1 MSDILKGLE
10 PERVFYYFEEI
21 CGIPHGSGNEKAV
34 SDYCAAFAK
43 SHGLQVRQDEANN
56 VVIRKPASAGY
67 ENAPVVMLQGHMDMV
82 CEKNSD
88 VEFDFEKEGLRL
100 KVDGDFVSAEG
111 TTLGGDD
118 GIAVA
123 FALAILE
130 DDSLEHPE
138 LEVVIT
144 TDEEVGM
151 KGASVLDV
159 SDLKAGCLLNLDN
172 ESEGQILTSCAG
184 GMKSRAAL
192 PVRFVEWEGVGAEVK
207 ISGLKGGH
215 SGAEIHCGR
224 ANANRLL
231 GRLLFELNKELNVG
245 VREVS
250 GGMKDNAIPREA
262 QAKIVLRPEDAAR
275 AGEIRDQFAADIQ
288 DEFGAADPQIKIEL
302 KIESEKEREFR
313 IFHPADM
320 ERILFMF
327 IQSPNGIQ
335 TMSMELPGLVESSL
349 NMGVVRTEGEEVS
362 FCWAVRSSK
371 KSLKFYIS
379 DQLAYMTEFLGG
391 TYSYDGEYPHWSY
404 RSHSPIRDVVAAA
417 YKELFGKDAH
427 IEAIHAGLECG
438 LISEKMPDLDI
449 VALGP
454 DIFDIHTPDEHLSIS
469 SVQRTYRLIR
479 TVLSRMKA
487 E

>member
-1 MSDILKGLE
+1 MSEILKGLE
-10 PERVFYYFEEI
+10 PERVFHYFEEI
-21 CGIPHGSGNEKAV
+21 CAIPHGSGNEKAI
-34 SDYCAAFAK
+34 SDYCVAFAK
-43 SHGLQVRQDEANN
+43 SHDLWVRQDEANN
-56 VVIRKPASAGY
+56 VVIRKPASSGF

-82 CEKNSD
+82 CEKNGD
-88 VEFDFEKEGLRL
+88 VDFNFEKEGLKLR
-100 KVDGDFVSAEG
+100 VDGDFVFAEG

-123 FALAILE
+123 YAMAILE
-130 DDSLEHPE
+130 DDQLEHPE

-151 KGASVLDV
+151 KGAHVLDV
-159 SDLKAGCLLNLDN
+159 SDLKASYLLNLDN

-184 GMKSRAAL
+184 GMKSRASL
-192 PVRFVEWEGVGAEVK
+192 PIRFVDWEGLGGELK

-231 GRLLFELNKELNVG
+231 GRFLFTLNKELNVG

-262 QAKIVLRPEDAAR
+262 EAKIVLRPEDLER
-275 AGEIRDQFAADIQ
+275 AKEICDKYAADIA
-288 DEFGAADPQIKIEL
+288 EEYSVSDPQIKIDL
-302 KIESEKEREFR
+302 KIDSNKENKFK

-320 ERILFMF
+320 ERVLFMF

-349 NMGVVRTEGEEVS
+349 NLGIVYTEGEAVYFS
-362 FCWAVRSSK
+362 WAVRSSK
-371 KSLKFYIS
+371 KSLKYYIS
-379 DQLAYMTEFLGG
+379 DQLEYMTEFLGG
-391 TYSYDGEYPHWSY
+391 TYWYDGEYPHWSY
-404 RSHSPIRDVVAAA
+404 RSHSTIRDLVASV
-417 YKELFGKDAH
+417 YKEISGKDAS

-438 LISEKMPDLDI
+438 LISEKMPELDI

-469 SVQRTYRLIR
+469 SVERTYRLLR
-479 TVLSRMKA
+479 TVLSRIKA
-487 E
+487 

>member
-10 PERVFYYFEEI
+10 PERVFHYFEEI
-21 CGIPHGSGNEKAV
+21 CAIPHGSGNEKAI
-34 SDYCAAFAK
+34 SDYCVAFAK
-43 SHGLQVRQDEANN
+43 SHDLWVRQDEANN
-56 VVIRKPASAGY
+56 VIIRKGASVGY

-88 VEFDFEKEGLRL
+88 VDFDFEKEGLKL
-100 KVDGDFVSAEG
+100 KVEGDFVSAEG

-123 FALAILE
+123 FAMAILE

-151 KGASVLDV
+151 KGAHVLDV
-159 SDLKAGCLLNLDN
+159 SDLKASYLLNLDN

-184 GMKSRAAL
+184 GMKSRASL
-192 PVRFVEWEGVGAEVK
+192 PVRFIPWEGLGAELK

-215 SGAEIHCGR
+215 SGAEIHFGR

-231 GRLLFELNKELNVG
+231 GRLLFELNKELNIG
-245 VREVS
+245 ICEMS

-262 QAKIVLRPEDAAR
+262 QAKIVIRPEDLTR
-275 AGEIRDQFAADIQ
+275 AEKIKEKFIADIRD
-288 DEFGAADPQIKIEL
+288 EFYASDAQIKIDL
-302 KIESEKEREFR
+302 KIDCNKEKKFD
-313 IFHPADM
+313 IFHPSDM
-320 ERILFMF
+320 ERVLFII

-349 NMGVVRTEGEEVS
+349 NLGVMRTEEASVCFS
-362 FCWAVRSSK
+362 WAVRSSK
-371 KSLKFYIS
+371 KSLKYYIS
-379 DQLAYMTEFLGG
+379 DQLEYLTEFLGG
-391 TYSYDGEYPHWSY
+391 TYWYDGEYPHWSY
-404 RSHSPIRDVVAAA
+404 RSHSPFRELVASV
-417 YKELFGKDAH
+417 YKEVTGKDAS

-438 LISEKMPDLDI
+438 LISEKMPKLDI

-469 SVQRTYRLIR
+469 SVERTYRLLR
-479 TVLSRMKA
+479 TVLSRIKN
-487 E
+487 

>member
-1 MSDILKGLE
+1 
-10 PERVFYYFEEI
+10 
-21 CGIPHGSGNEKAV
+21 
-34 SDYCAAFAK
+34 
-43 SHGLQVRQDEANN
+43 
-56 VVIRKPASAGY
+56 
-67 ENAPVVMLQGHMDMV
+67 
-82 CEKNSD
+82 
-88 VEFDFEKEGLRL
+88 
-100 KVDGDFVSAEG
+100 
-111 TTLGGDD
+111 
-118 GIAVA
+118 
-123 FALAILE
+123 
-130 DDSLEHPE
+130 
-138 LEVVIT
+138 
-144 TDEEVGM
+144 
-151 KGASVLDV
+151 
-159 SDLKAGCLLNLDN
+159 
-172 ESEGQILTSCAG
+172 
-184 GMKSRAAL
+184 
-192 PVRFVEWEGVGAEVK
+192 
-207 ISGLKGGH
+207 
-215 SGAEIHCGR
+215 
-224 ANANRLL
+224 
-231 GRLLFELNKELNVG
+231 
-245 VREVS
+245 
-250 GGMKDNAIPREA
+250 
-262 QAKIVLRPEDAAR
+262 
-275 AGEIRDQFAADIQ
+275 
-288 DEFGAADPQIKIEL
+288 
-302 KIESEKEREFR
+302 
-313 IFHPADM
+313 M

-404 RSHSPIRDVVAAA
+404 RSHSPIRDVVAVA

>member
-10 PERVFYYFEEI
+10 PERVFHYFEEI
-21 CGIPHGSGNEKAV
+21 CAIPHGSGNEKAI
-34 SDYCAAFAK
+34 SDYCVAFAK
-43 SHGLQVRQDEANN
+43 SHDLWVRQDEANN
-56 VVIRKPASAGY
+56 VIIRKPASAGY

-88 VEFDFEKEGLRL
+88 VNFDFEKEGLKL
-100 KVDGDFVSAEG
+100 KVEGDFVSAEG

-123 FALAILE
+123 FAMAILE
-130 DDSLEHPE
+130 DDSLGHPE

-151 KGASVLDV
+151 KGAHVLDV
-159 SDLKAGCLLNLDN
+159 SDLKASYLLNLDN

-184 GMKSRAAL
+184 GMKSRASL
-192 PVRFVEWEGVGAEVK
+192 PVRFVDWEGMGGELR

-231 GRLLFELNKELNVG
+231 GRILLELNKELNVG
-245 VREVS
+245 IREVS

-262 QAKIVLRPEDAAR
+262 QAKIVLRPEDVER
-275 AGEIRDQFAADIQ
+275 AKEIRDKFAADIQ
-288 DEFGAADPQIKIEL
+288 DEFGVSDPQIKIEL
-302 KIESEKEREFR
+302 KIECDKREEFK

-320 ERILFMF
+320 ECISFMF

-349 NMGVVRTEGEEVS
+349 NLGIVRTEEEAVCFS
-362 FCWAVRSSK
+362 WAVRSSK
-371 KSLKFYIS
+371 KSLKYYIS
-379 DQLAYMTEFLGG
+379 DQLEYLTEFLGG
-391 TYSYDGEYPHWSY
+391 TYWYDGEYPHWSY
-404 RSHSPIRDVVAAA
+404 RSDSPIRELVSSV
-417 YKELFGKDAH
+417 YKEVTGKNAS

-438 LISEKMPDLDI
+438 LISEKMPELDI

-469 SVQRTYRLIR
+469 SVERTYRLVR
-479 TVLSRMKA
+479 TVLSRIKA
-487 E
+487 

>member
-1 MSDILKGLE
+1 MSEVLKGLE
-10 PERVFYYFEEI
+10 PERVFHYFEEI
-21 CGIPHGSGNEKAV
+21 CGIPHGSGNEKAI
-34 SDYCAAFAK
+34 SDYCVAFAK
-43 SHGLQVRQDEANN
+43 SHDLWVRQDEANN

-88 VEFDFEKEGLRL
+88 VDFDFEKEGLRL
-100 KVDGDFVSAEG
+100 RVDGDFVSADG

-159 SDLKAGCLLNLDN
+159 SDLKASCLLNLDN

-184 GMKSRAAL
+184 GMKSRASL
-192 PVRFVEWEGVGAEVK
+192 PVRFVGWEGVGAELK

-231 GRLLFELNKELNVG
+231 GRFLFELNKELNVG
-245 VREVS
+245 VCEVS

-262 QAKIVLRPEDAAR
+262 QATIVLRPEDVAR
-275 AGEIRDQFAADIQ
+275 AKEIRDKFAADIQ
-288 DEFGAADPQIKIEL
+288 DEFGVSDSRIRIEL
-302 KIESEKEREFR
+302 KIESEKEEEFK

-327 IQSPNGIQ
+327 VQSPNGIQ

-349 NMGVVRTEGEEVS
+349 NMGIVRTEGEEVS

-404 RSHSPIRDVVAAA
+404 RSHSPIRETVAAT
-417 YKELFGKDAH
+417 YKELFGKDAN

-449 VALGP
+449 VAMGP
-454 DIFDIHTPDEHLSIS
+454 DIFDIHTPDEHLSIA

-479 TVLSRMKA
+479 TILSRMKA
-487 E
+487 